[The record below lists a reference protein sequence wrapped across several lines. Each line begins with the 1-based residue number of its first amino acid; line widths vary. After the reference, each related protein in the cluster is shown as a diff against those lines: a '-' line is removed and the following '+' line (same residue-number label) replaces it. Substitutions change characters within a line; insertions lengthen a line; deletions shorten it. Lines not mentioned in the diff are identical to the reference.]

1 MPRPFRR
8 LPALV
13 AAAALAAALAAGCSP
28 RAPSS
33 SSSSSASASASSS
46 SATGTAR
53 GASTRPALPGRA
65 IVVDGVT
72 VTVPWLS
79 GGRPPAADVPADVPA
94 DVAADVPASDALGAN
109 TPPSAPAPL
118 PVDTVDVVPV
128 VADGGEHPS
137 LAPPPPVA
145 PVVEAPSRARR
156 RMDLEQLDAAFV
168 AATGGLSWTENGVNQ
183 WQALAPTLGRPD
195 FLTST
200 EEDLTPSLLFQK
212 FLGDAA
218 RKTCSDLFTREAST
232 PAPQRVFFVGLAPDE
247 RSAQLGARLDANLQR
262 LLLRFHGRD
271 TRQPGTEGAL
281 DGWRWLWLSVEH
293 LESPRTAWMATCVA
307 LIEHPDFYTY

>member
-1 MPRPFRR
+1 MPRLLRR
-8 LPALV
+8 LPPLV
-13 AAAALAAALAAGCSP
+13 VALAAMVAADACTP

-33 SSSSSASASASSS
+33 SSSSSATAPASTGPAS
-46 SATGTAR
+46 SATTAL
-53 GASTRPALPGRA
+53 RPVNARVRRT

-72 VTVPWLS
+72 ITLPEPS
-79 GGRPPAADVPADVPA
+79 SSAPA
-94 DVAADVPASDALGAN
+94 DALGTTGG
-109 TPPSAPAPL
+109 TPPPPAPAP
-118 PVDTVDVVPV
+118 VDVVDVVPV
-128 VADGGEHPS
+128 VEGGGDHPS
-137 LAPPPPVA
+137 LAPPPPPA
-145 PVVEAPSRARR
+145 PVVEGPSRSRR
-156 RMDLEQLDAAFV
+156 RMDLDQLDAAFV
-168 AATGGLSWTENGVNQ
+168 AATGGLTWTENGVNQ

-200 EEDLTPSLLFQK
+200 EEDLTPSLLFEK

-218 RKTCSDLFTREAST
+218 RKTCTDLFAREAAT
-232 PAPQRVFFVGLAPDE
+232 PAAQRVFFVGVNPDE
-247 RSAQLGARLDANLQR
+247 RSTALGSRLDANLQR

-293 LESPRTAWMATCVA
+293 LESPRSAWMATCVA